1 MKAALSC
8 PRCGGQVHEP
18 SAWTSAWRC
27 DEHGDVHP
35 LHPACSPS
43 PDGLEAVVR
52 IAAVPV
58 WLPWP
63 LPMGWLVTGFAKA
76 GDDRS
81 GARACVVAVSGPNPV
96 GGPGDML
103 LVAEEPGVGLGAHLA
118 GIGGPD
124 PGQDFVT
131 QPPHAWVRY
140 GKREFPLWHVD
151 APDRAAFAGEAMG
164 YWLWV
169 VLWPATAG
177 VLLVEP
183 LSLRDLRDPE
193 HALDVPY
200 GALSPRLPKLA

>member
-1 MKAALSC
+1 MKVAPSC

-27 DEHGDVHP
+27 DEHGDVYP
-35 LHPACSPS
+35 LYPACSPS
-43 PDGLEAVVR
+43 PGGLEAVVR
-52 IAAVPV
+52 IAGVPV

-63 LPMGWLVTGFAKA
+63 LPMGWLVTGFARA

-103 LVAEEPGVGLGAHLA
+103 IVAEEPGVGLGARLA
-118 GIGGPD
+118 GIVGPD
-124 PGQDFVT
+124 PGQDFAA

-151 APDRAAFAGEAMG
+151 APGCAAFAGEAMG
-164 YWLWV
+164 NWLWI

-183 LSLRDLRDPE
+183 LNLRDLRDPQQD
-193 HALDVPY
+193 LDVPY
-200 GALSPRLPKLA
+200 GALSPKLPKLG